1 MHKQACTVNKKSEMC
16 RRKLMA
22 RGNTFVCLYK
32 CDLRIFFFW
41 YNKITD
47 LLGCQWALHKDSTV
61 RISLQLQVAVSMS
74 QFWPMGCQQR
84 QNALT
89 LCLLPFSFFLS
100 WNKDMISR
108 IQIILW
114 LWERSLRGLS
124 IERNYLDCQAQT
136 SWHIRKINPT
146 DSVCCWVF
154 ESINTI
160 PISLC
165 M

>member
-1 MHKQACTVNKKSEMC
+1 
-16 RRKLMA
+16 MA

-47 LLGCQWALHKDSTV
+47 LFGLPMGPSQGFNCP
-61 RISLQLQVAVSMS
+61 ISLQLRVAVSMT
-74 QFWPMGCQQR
+74 QFWPTGCQQR

-100 WNKDMISR
+100 WNKDMIPR

-124 IERNYLDCQAQT
+124 VERNYLDCQAQT
-136 SWHIRKINPT
+136 SWHIRKINPI
-146 DSVCCWVF
+146 DCVCHWIF
-154 ESINTI
+154 GSINTI
-160 PISLC
+160 PMSLC
-165 M
+165 MQKHVPVYCKLLCKLYS